1 MKSRLLHFFAVFM
14 AILIAI
20 PIANA
25 APEDYKLNVNT
36 TPKVTYAADWYSTI
50 WDSKMNA
57 MQMVVSNDVAY
68 TIMPG
73 SNKVSYYNYS
83 DNTSGAL
90 ESGETT
96 ANNCGWGIAC
106 DDAGNI
112 IYAKGSNF
120 IKKSSK
126 IAIIPSSGASGKVV
140 DINKQVAIDLT
151 NVYTASLGT
160 TNDRA
165 DHWFASG
172 NCLSSEG
179 GYLWFAVP
187 TKIVRIKFV
196 NGSPDGQEIFTVS
209 PAIPTLGQDTR
220 TSIFP
225 YANGK
230 YLLQAS
236 GTEANIGYIYDCTL
250 NGSVFNLT
258 LIQKNRFHSADIDF
272 LREHKIM
279 VRNANEDEKV
289 KDGKIEVF
297 DMTMQS
303 SLASFWSYNGATSA
317 GYGNVNSWNVLQK
330 VSDDEMALYTY
341 VPQSGFSKYTITA
354 IANFITNANASLVE
368 NSNNIKVTW
377 TAPAYTAPAKYRVSY
392 TTDAGSSWIL
402 VNENVTTTEYTVE
415 NINIGSTYEFKVE
428 PYYSVSASWGQE
440 VKTNSVATVDPT
452 TPVSGVTASI
462 VADSF
467 NNVTVS
473 WTKPTGANP
482 SKYAVS
488 YSIEGSNAW
497 STAVETTD
505 LSYTFNEPPTAT
517 YLFKVVPYYSNS
529 WGEELISSPL
539 AVEAANSLIFTTTK
553 RWEVKGTT
561 ETCDQYDGRG
571 IGVSN
576 NNLYIID
583 PKHKTTISY
592 VNQNTSAGNWSE
604 FESGFSLQNLG
615 YAMDNDDAGNIIVKS
630 GNYFGSAATQLT
642 IYPAGATSNANKKEI
657 TLSDDYLPGA
667 RADFIAAQG
676 NLLSAEGGYVWIA
689 PNTGYKI
696 MRIKIVNGALAGVD
710 TWTHSLGTSSNSNQ
724 ILLRPLSDGR
734 LYMHFRGTGYYIIDL
749 PSVGEAITSSMMQ
762 NITVP
767 KTDYSYNP
775 ISLVNSGMFVLQG
788 HTFHVRNDGAQDESI
803 GIVIKNL
810 TEEGNGDASFTP
822 FDGVN
827 AAGEESGVSDITGY
841 GSLVRAVKVDDYNY
855 DVYCYSINHGVT
867 VYRVSAQQAVI
878 KTGAITDL
886 AYSYA
891 KEDSQ
896 QNITLTWNAPTEAT
910 PSSYKIYRDGS
921 LLATVDASTL
931 TYTDKGVSKNYT
943 YRVVP
948 IFTGVDENDELG
960 LEVTTSGIEAL
971 LYAPV
976 ITEKRSYDGYSI
988 TQLFFAMPDG
998 NKVRPASFNIYRNG
1012 ALLESGVTAYNYIDD
1027 NLPKILKDEAE
1038 SVTYNYTV
1046 EAVYSSSYNNA
1057 TRMSEPTDVV
1067 VTARNEA
1074 LASYKVQELYNV
1086 PITQSSIGNWQNLLD
1101 DNEYYRQGHFY
1112 DGHWYIAQLSDTQS
1126 SKDQGVSGGAINK
1139 SEIAGATGGVIAI
1152 KATEEID
1159 VRNGVVGK
1167 VITSDEFASAGLAI
1181 DDKGTIFMRHNN
1193 LEQLKAT
1200 IPSDAT
1206 WYSGMYDAYDRRITE
1221 GALYTRNDDGSYST
1235 TPTIVDLSQ
1244 LWTSDDWINN
1254 MYYTGL
1260 PSYGQVIGR
1269 SDYFNMYGDVMGA
1282 EGGYLILSPSWTR
1295 TVFKVK
1301 IVNGVYDSHETLEF
1315 TDYTEGD
1322 VTHKVLTGTENYG
1335 FEIAGR
1341 DAWMAQIRSNAYF
1354 GIHGV
1359 SEDHQGEEHDHEWH
1373 AIYDTDSRV
1382 NNSGGTSI
1390 VAFDN
1395 TATDINDGETFLITP
1410 VNMYSHNQG
1419 DFIVTR
1425 GIKENIGDAAADSK
1439 LAPPMPVAQFKQT
1452 ELSNSATT
1460 FANGNWFHAEI
1471 GTYENAQG
1479 TEQECVY
1486 IYQYVPGVRFA
1497 KYRLYSDQG
1506 FPVVY
1511 PSLEITTAYNDENT
1525 EITHFSGVA
1534 KWKRPSG
1541 FGEEN
1546 AANANVKIESYTFEL
1561 LDAKGEVIYTGI
1573 VPEQYDEDGNP
1584 PSEDFE
1590 YTFDYC
1596 SNDEIIAAGKA
1607 QTLDAQTYTA
1617 RVAVNYKFVNGT
1629 THQSSFNTAIADNDY
1644 PAEPATNLGVWVFKQ
1659 NDRTSGEWVEKDGE
1673 WVVESKLVDAYRMEI
1688 DFSKPNF
1695 DEWDSEEPVSNYTIY
1710 AVPTINGVETED
1722 IIPITGFELHKGSE
1736 EVNGVTK
1743 AVYEIADQVPGTY
1756 GFDEDKAPYY
1766 STGKWSGGESRRNVV
1781 LTWHHTVDN
1790 GTYNEEAVNTR
1801 SVQYDEPH
1809 MWSYY
1814 VAANYADNNQYI
1826 RKSTEA
1832 VVGADADEG
1841 LIETGV
1847 EVIGSDNAS
1856 SLQIYPIPASTS
1868 ITVKSGEAINSIVIY
1883 NESGAEVMNLK
1894 GDGDTV
1900 TNVNVENLVAGFYF
1914 VKVNNQ
1920 APVKIIKK

>member
-14 AILIAI
+14 AMLIAI

-25 APEDYKLNVNT
+25 AASDYLYSRTETWVTPLNPVSGSVIGNDAQA
-36 TPKVTYAADWYSTI
+36 YLQGAASDGKIFTL
-50 WDSKMNA
+50 
-57 MQMVVSNDVAY
+57 
-68 TIMPG
+68 PG
-73 SNKVSYYNYS
+73 SSNTSVYPQITYNGSTYHITQGYVFENDSQNYWSSGTSNTATPYYSSGSYYYF
-83 DNTSGAL
+83 GPGVAV
-90 ESGETT
+90 
-96 ANNCGWGIAC
+96 
-106 DDAGNI
+106 DDAGTLWCSSVRSTNPVKDSNGNALVPWASKTGGLTYFTRRPSNPSDGGDRTGI
-112 IYAKGSNF
+112 NLNTAGCLISARADMLSAYGDGINTGSTGHIWFAPSEISNVECVVIKNAAAVKKVALAAPVQNPNTRTYIKQFSATRVMYNAGATDDKTGDIYLGTINNSDLQNATSISWENTGLKSVRHGATAF
-120 IKKSSK
+120 ILNGHELIAYSK
-126 IAIIPSSGASGKVV
+126 TTTTIAVYDYTIKEEV
-140 DINKQVAIDLT
+140 LT
-151 NVYTASLGT
+151 FTPFTTAST
-160 TNDRA
+160 Q
-165 DHWFASG
+165 S
-172 NCLSSEG
+172 
-179 GYLWFAVP
+179 Y
-187 TKIVRIKFV
+187 
-196 NGSPDGQEIFTVS
+196 VS
-209 PAIPTLGQDTR
+209 H
-220 TSIFP
+220 SIDP
-225 YANGK
+225 K
-230 YLLQAS
+230 V
-236 GTEANIGYIYDCTL
+236 IG
-250 NGSVFNLT
+250 
-258 LIQKNRFHSADIDF
+258 
-272 LREHKIM
+272 
-279 VRNANEDEKV
+279 
-289 KDGKIEVF
+289 
-297 DMTMQS
+297 
-303 SLASFWSYNGATSA
+303 
-317 GYGNVNSWNVLQK
+317 
-330 VSDDEMALYTY
+330 
-341 VPQSGFSKYTITA
+341 
-354 IANFITNANASLVE
+354 SLVE
-368 NSNNIKVTW
+368 LYVYVPGVG
-377 TAPAYTAPAKYRVSY
+377 AAKH
-392 TTDAGSSWIL
+392 TIT
-402 VNENVTTTEYTVE
+402 
-415 NINIGSTYEFKVE
+415 
-428 PYYSVSASWGQE
+428 
-440 VKTNSVATVDPT
+440 T
-452 TPVSGVTASI
+452 TPVTNPVTNLSAELVSGT
-462 VADSF
+462 
-467 NNVTVS
+467 NNEIKVS
-473 WTKPTGANP
+473 WGTPSQGTATK
-482 SKYAVS
+482 
-488 YSIEGSNAW
+488 YSICYSADGGSSW

-505 LSYTFNEPPTAT
+505 LSYTFNELPTAT

-553 RWEVKGTT
+553 RWEVVGTLGT
-561 ETCDQYDGRG
+561 ASAPDGRS
-571 IGVSN
+571 IAVSN
-576 NNLYIID
+576 NMMYVAAPNLY
-583 PKHKTTISY
+583 KTISY
-592 VNQNTSAGNWSE
+592 VNEGLGRNPSSWPN
-604 FESGFSLQNLG
+604 FESGYTAGQFG
-615 YAMDNDDAGNIIVKS
+615 YAMDNDDAGNIIIVS
-630 GNYFGSAATQLT
+630 GAKYDYKTDADGIVQFTV
-642 IYPAGATSNANKKEI
+642 YPAGATSDANKKEI
-657 TLSDDYLPGA
+657 KLSGDYLPGTGS
-667 RADFIAAQG
+667 RADFIGAQG
-676 NLLSAEGGYVWIA
+676 NLLSAEGGYVWMLPRGA
-689 PNTGYKI
+689 KKI
-696 MRIKIVNGALAGVD
+696 MRIKIANGELAGLTVWPQEIID
-710 TWTHSLGTSSNSNQ
+710 AYQ
-724 ILLRPLSDGR
+724 VVVRPLSDGR
-734 LYMHFRGTGYYIIDL
+734 LYVQHRSNGYKIITL
-749 PSVGEAITSSMMQ
+749 PSEGQEITASMIETIPATGTVAPSNSLSS
-762 NITVP
+762 
-767 KTDYSYNP
+767 D
-775 ISLVNSGMFVLQG
+775 MFILQG
-788 HTFHVRNDGAQDESI
+788 HLFHVRHDGKIANYTI
-803 GIVIKNL
+803 GVDIKNL
-810 TEEGNGDASFTP
+810 TEVGNGDASFVP
-822 FDGVN
+822 FEGVTSAGDGEVDEKTN
-827 AAGEESGVSDITGY
+827 IAGY

-960 LEVTTSGIEAL
+960 LEVTTSGVEAL

-1067 VTARNEA
+1067 VTARDEA

-1126 SKDQGVSGGAINK
+1126 RKDQGVSGGAVNK
-1139 SEIAGATGGVIAI
+1139 SDIAGATGGVIAI

-1260 PSYGQVIGR
+1260 TSYGQVIGR
-1269 SDYFNMYGDVMGA
+1269 SDYFNMYGDVMGTD
-1282 EGGYLILSPSWTR
+1282 GGYLILSPSWTR

-1335 FEIAGR
+1335 FKIAGR

-1506 FPVVY
+1506 FPGVY

-1756 GFDEDKAPYY
+1756 GFDENKAPYY

-1790 GTYNEEAVNTR
+1790 GTYNEEAVNAR

-1809 MWSYY
+1809 MWNYY